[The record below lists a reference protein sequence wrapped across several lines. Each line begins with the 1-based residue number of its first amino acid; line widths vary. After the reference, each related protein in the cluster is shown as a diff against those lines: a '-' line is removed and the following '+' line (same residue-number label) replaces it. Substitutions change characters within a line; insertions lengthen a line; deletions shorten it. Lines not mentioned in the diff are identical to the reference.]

1 MAEKPEKRGKRRKA
15 KRAEAGPGNLA
26 LLGRLWRDWLMRYWR
41 SLALNLGLIA
51 LVAGTTG
58 FYPLIIKW
66 ALEAF
71 ENKDL
76 SVITLAPFIVVGAVT
91 VKSAALYAQRLLTN
105 WVLAHVDADLQR
117 AMYGALV
124 RADLATLAR
133 EAPAALASRFSA
145 DIQLVRT
152 ASDKI
157 INALVRDGLTVIGLL
172 ASLLYIDW
180 RLTLYAL
187 AALPLAAL
195 PIAAIG
201 QRLRRI
207 AKRSQEEAAKMTARV
222 AEGLAGIRLAKTYR
236 LEDYV
241 TERAGA
247 SFDEIR
253 ALKIK
258 AADQKARIDPLLE
271 LLAGIGLAAVFYVIG
286 VRIAE
291 ERNTLGEFMAFVS
304 AFLIAGQPLR
314 AFGDLYAVTL
324 QGSAALERIFGV
336 LDEKPT
342 IAEKHGAT
350 ALPRVKGDLRLENVS
365 FAYDDGT
372 EALSGVDL
380 EAKAG
385 ARVALVG
392 RSGAGKSTVFNLI
405 PRLYDATAGRVTIDG
420 IDVSDVT
427 LASLRDQIAVVS
439 QDAVIFDDTIAN
451 NIGFGRP
458 GASREEIVAAAKA
471 ASAHDFI
478 TRQPGGYDTRAGV
491 GGGRFS
497 GGERQRLTIARAIL
511 KDAPILLLDEA
522 TSALDAESEHAI
534 REALERLSKGRT
546 TFVIAHRLST
556 VQDADAIVVLDAGRI
571 VEQGRHEELL
581 AKGGLYADLHR
592 LQFRE
597 G

>member
-1 MAEKPEKRGKRRKA
+1 MGEIAETGE
-15 KRAEAGPGNLA
+15 AEAKAPPGAGNLA
-26 LLGRLWRDWLMRYWR
+26 LLVRLWRDWLAPYWR

-51 LVAGTTG
+51 LVAGSTAA
-58 FYPLIIKW
+58 YPLIIKW
-66 ALEAF
+66 ALEGF
-71 ENKDL
+71 ETKDL
-76 SVITLAPFIVVGAVT
+76 TVITVAPFIVVGAVGA
-91 VKSAALYAQRLLTN
+91 KSVALYLQRLLTN
-105 WVLAHVDADLQR
+105 KVLAWVDADLQR
-117 AMYGALV
+117 AMYRALV

-133 EAPAALASRFSA
+133 EAPAALASRFTA
-145 DIQLVRT
+145 DIQLVRNT
-152 ASDKI
+152 SDKI
-157 INALVRDGLTVIGLL
+157 INSLVRDGLTVVGLL
-172 ASLLYIDW
+172 GSLLWIDW

-207 AKRSQEEAAKMTARV
+207 AKRSQEEAATMTARV
-222 AEGLAGIRLAKTYR
+222 AEGLSGIRLAKTYR

-241 TERAGA
+241 AERAGA
-247 SFDEIR
+247 SFDQIR
-253 ALKIK
+253 DLKIK
-258 AADQKARIDPLLE
+258 AADQKALIDPLLE
-271 LLAGIGLAAVFYVIG
+271 LLAGAGLAVVFYIIG

-291 ERNTLGEFMAFVS
+291 GTNTIGEFMAFVS

-336 LDEKPT
+336 LDEAPT
-342 IAEKHGAT
+342 IADRPGAKP
-350 ALPRVKGDLRLENVS
+350 LPRVRGELRLENVS
-365 FAYDDGT
+365 FAYADGI
-372 EALSGVDL
+372 EALSSVDL
-380 EAKAG
+380 TAPAG

-392 RSGAGKSTVFNLI
+392 RSGAGKSTIFNLI

-420 IDVSDVT
+420 VDVRDVT
-427 LASLRDQIAVVS
+427 LESLRDQIAVVS
-439 QDAVIFDDTIAN
+439 QDAVIFDDTVAN

-458 GASREEIVAAAKA
+458 GASRDEIVAAAKA

-478 TRQPGGYDTRAGV
+478 SRLPEGYDTRSGE

-511 KDAPILLLDEA
+511 RDAPILLLDEA

-534 REALERLSKGRT
+534 RAALERLSEGRT

-556 VQDADAIVVLDAGRI
+556 VQDADSIVVLDQGRI
-571 VEQGRHEELL
+571 VEQGPHAELI

-597 G
+597 SES